1 VDNDIRT
8 LARVAE
14 AGTRADRIRYRRAV
28 ERSGSGARAGLR
40 ALDVVKIRSCLV
52 VNGITIEHFG
62 VVRPR
67 LKGTTDVAPPRLWKC
82 DEKGKLVLGWDK
94 WPTDVTGCPMCT
106 VVLVEDVRGER
117 WKRPAKDES

>member
-14 AGTRADRIRYRRAV
+14 AGTLADRIRYRRAV

-40 ALDVVKIRSCLV
+40 ALDVVKICSCLV
-52 VNGITIEHFG
+52 VHGVTIVHFG

-82 DEKGKLVLGWDK
+82 DEKGKLALDFDK
-94 WPTDVTGCPMCT
+94 WPTDVAGCPTCT
-106 VVLVEDVRGER
+106 VELVEGVRGER
-117 WKRPAKDES
+117 WKRPAKDGS